1 MNKLYTKAIALNK
14 DGQDDGVFV
23 SYDWIMSTLL
33 LNSYSYS
40 MSLEALKSFRK
51 GLNAKPAPVIT
62 DHEDKVNNIIG
73 RVGSARI
80 RGNSELI
87 GRIMLQKDLTDVNS
101 NAIIDRINAG
111 TLTDGSIRL
120 NWNDAYFKCDR
131 CDSVMK
137 MHRGFMSCEKGH
149 FLGELDSKGQ
159 KMTAVLYG
167 NPTVYEF
174 SLVVAGADPGAEK
187 ANDLYKVMEDNNL
200 SIGALEVAAQLQNL
214 HFGKLC
220 QTLGIDPN
228 RTPQPKRTS
237 RNFQFVAA
245 ERLELERERKQF

>member
-1 MNKLYTKAIALNK
+1 MSKLYAKAITLNK

-62 DHEDKVNNIIG
+62 DHENKVNNIIG
-73 RVGSARI
+73 RVDSARI

-87 GRIMLQKDLTDVNS
+87 GRIMIQKDLTDVNS

-131 CDSVMK
+131 CDSEMK
-137 MHRGFMSCEKGH
+137 MQYGFVSCEKGH
-149 FLGELDSKGQ
+149 FLGERDSKGQ

-228 RTPQPKRTS
+228 RTPQPTQQPKRS
-237 RNFQFVAA
+237 YA
-245 ERLELERERKQF
+245 ETLVRRIREGRERF